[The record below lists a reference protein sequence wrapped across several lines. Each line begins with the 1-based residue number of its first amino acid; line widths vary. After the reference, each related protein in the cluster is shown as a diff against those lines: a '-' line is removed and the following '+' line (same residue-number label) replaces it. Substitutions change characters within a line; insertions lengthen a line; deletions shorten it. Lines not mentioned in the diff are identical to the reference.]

1 MIKQKVMQ
9 IKINTL
15 NPASNQRFEKVK
27 TIFVFYSAIYTF
39 TAFKKVNLI

>member
-1 MIKQKVMQ
+1 MVMQ
-9 IKINTL
+9 IKKNSL
-15 NPASNQRFEKVK
+15 NLASNQRFEELK